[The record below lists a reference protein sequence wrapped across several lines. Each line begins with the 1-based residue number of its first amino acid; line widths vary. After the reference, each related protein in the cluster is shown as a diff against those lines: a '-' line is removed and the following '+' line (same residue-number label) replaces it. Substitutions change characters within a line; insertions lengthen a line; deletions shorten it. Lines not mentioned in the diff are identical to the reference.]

1 MTKLKPA
8 MYLTMFCLLI
18 FLITTSEVS
27 AQLSGSRGGSVH
39 GNTAGDGSPDALTAE
54 DAQSFIEIEGKA
66 VLSVE
71 PTSIR
76 IVLALTSEAVS
87 SAECKTKIQKQIAAL
102 REQWK
107 EAGMKEEDIVE
118 DFISLLPSYEFQV
131 ETLKEKEVMMEKK
144 VGYLMQSNV
153 HLAVKDDKE
162 AMKMLDVAFANNV
175 TDIIGFDYWSKDLDQ
190 KKKETR
196 ALAVEAAKEKASVL
210 LGDFFEKKPPII
222 NVREKTDVRYP
233 ASMYESFTN
242 SSSGQYQTNYSSKR
256 NLPVIKLARPQNTY
270 YRGNLPSVDVQ
281 ADTMPMQAEISIVS
295 TVRIYYES
303 PAAKS
308 YNASR
313 DD

>member
-8 MYLTMFCLLI
+8 IYFTMFCLLI
-18 FLITTSEVS
+18 FVITTSEVS

-39 GNTAGDGSPDALTAE
+39 GNTADDGSPAALTAE

-87 SAECKTKIQKQIAAL
+87 SAECKTKIQKQIATL

-118 DFISLLPSYEFQV
+118 DFISLLPSYEFEV

-196 ALAVEAAKEKASVL
+196 ALAVEAAKEKLVFCWATFLKRSLRSSTFARRLMFGTPRRCTNRL
-210 LGDFFEKKPPII
+210 LILHLANIKRTTPP
-222 NVREKTDVRYP
+222 NETCR
-233 ASMYESFTN
+233 
-242 SSSGQYQTNYSSKR
+242 
-256 NLPVIKLARPQNTY
+256 
-270 YRGNLPSVDVQ
+270 
-281 ADTMPMQAEISIVS
+281 
-295 TVRIYYES
+295 
-303 PAAKS
+303 
-308 YNASR
+308 
-313 DD
+313 